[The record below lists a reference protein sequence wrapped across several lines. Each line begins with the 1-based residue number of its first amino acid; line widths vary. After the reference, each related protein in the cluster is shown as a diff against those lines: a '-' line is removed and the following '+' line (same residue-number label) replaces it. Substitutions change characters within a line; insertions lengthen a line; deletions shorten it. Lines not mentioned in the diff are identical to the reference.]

1 MDASIVFFFQIDALD
16 FRGEARQFIEAF
28 FQGLEILDCRMGPAF
43 ARDDAEDA
51 RRVRQGPF
59 QGDAAF
65 DFIEGH
71 QLTLA
76 ADESVLRILGIH
88 GVFRQAFPTEE
99 FLLQVLDVPRL
110 IEIMHFLTELAN
122 RIAGVAVRM

>member
-1 MDASIVFFFQIDALD
+1 
-16 FRGEARQFIEAF
+16 
-28 FQGLEILDCRMGPAF
+28 MGPAF

-51 RRVRQGPF
+51 RRVRQSAF
-59 QGDAAF
+59 EGDAAF

-76 ADESVLRILGIH
+76 ADESVLRIPGHSWRIPASIPD
-88 GVFRQAFPTEE
+88 GRVS
-99 FLLQVLDVPRL
+99 LQVLDVPRL

>member
-1 MDASIVFFFQIDALD
+1 
-16 FRGEARQFIEAF
+16 
-28 FQGLEILDCRMGPAF
+28 MGPAF

-51 RRVRQGPF
+51 RRVRQSAF
-59 QGDAAF
+59 EGDAAF

-88 GVFRQAFPTEE
+88 GVFRQVFPTEE